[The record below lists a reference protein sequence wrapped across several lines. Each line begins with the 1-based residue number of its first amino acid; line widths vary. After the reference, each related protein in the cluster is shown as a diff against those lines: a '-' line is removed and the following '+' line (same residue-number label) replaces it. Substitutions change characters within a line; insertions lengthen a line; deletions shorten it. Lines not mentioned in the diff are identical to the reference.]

1 MTRIQTGW
9 VGFTLLLAPVACGAR
24 TSLEPGGPES
34 GVVFPSSAESSP
46 VVVLG
51 PAGASN
57 KAPVGASKPAQLTKE
72 SNDPLPSAAECAADN
87 RGIYLVSNTWE
98 LLRFDPATGE
108 PQSLG
113 VADCGPDAG
122 APRSM
127 ALDRFGRALI
137 LANHGLFYRVS
148 IQDAACRLVDS
159 YSSGQYGYLSFDI
172 SYARSAGDGK
182 DELFASD
189 RLQGL
194 ARIEPDSNALSRV
207 GYYSMP
213 DLVNM
218 ALTASPEGDLYSC
231 IGGQEYTSIA
241 GVAKTSGVVANEEV
255 MPVNLTWSALAC
267 AYWQGDFYVFTSGVQ
282 GGDTWVNRFRPSEH
296 SVMELPSIAGSI
308 VGASVSTCPQ
318 TGS

>member
-1 MTRIQTGW
+1 MTRAETGR
-9 VGFTLLLAPVACGAR
+9 VCLALLLAPVACGAR

-57 KAPVGASKPAQLTKE
+57 QAPVGVSKPAQLTKE
-72 SNDPLPSAAECAADN
+72 SNDPLPSAAECTADN
-87 RGIYLVSNTWE
+87 RGIYLVSNTWQ

-108 PQSLG
+108 HQSLG
-113 VADCGPDAG
+113 VAACGPDVG
-122 APRSM
+122 SPRSM

-137 LANHGLFYRVS
+137 LANDGLFYRVS
-148 IQDAACRLVDS
+148 TDDVACRLVDS
-159 YSSGQYGYLSFDI
+159 YSSGQYGYLSFDV
-172 SYARSAGDGK
+172 SYARGAGDGQ

-189 RLQGL
+189 SLQGL
-194 ARIEPDSNALSRV
+194 ARIEPDSQVLSRV

-213 DLVNM
+213 ELVNM

-231 IGGQEYTSIA
+231 NGGQGYTSIA
-241 GVAKTSGVVANEEV
+241 SVAKSNGVLANEEV
-255 MPVNLTWSALAC
+255 MPVNLTWAALGC
-267 AYWQGDFYVFTSGVQ
+267 AYWKGDFYVFTSGDQ
-282 GGDTWVNRFRPSEH
+282 GGDTMVHRFRPSEH
-296 SVMELPSIAGSI
+296 SVVELPSIPGSI